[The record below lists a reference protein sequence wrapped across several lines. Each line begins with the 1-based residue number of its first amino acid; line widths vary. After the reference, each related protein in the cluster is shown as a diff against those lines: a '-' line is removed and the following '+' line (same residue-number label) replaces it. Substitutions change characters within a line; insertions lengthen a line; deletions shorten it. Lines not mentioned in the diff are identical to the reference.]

1 MHTIRKRLSILIISC
16 SIMAILLIMIF
27 VNFTI
32 NHIFEDYMTAVQNK
46 RYERIVAELEEIY
59 RTDGRWNE
67 ISGIELMHEAYMS
80 NYNLTLYNTD
90 NVPVWGMNPM
100 DIRNR
105 IHLHDMKVQ
114 DQGVYLT
121 KKFELHSGNEVVG
134 YVEVG
139 QYSPLLMTDEDIA
152 FKSSVNKSIITSGMV
167 TIFIIIFISLY
178 YSKQFSR
185 PITEVSDMSVKLSK
199 GNFKEKSTIKTDIEE
214 IANLRN
220 SINELAEK
228 LDTQNI
234 LRKRLVSDISH
245 EVRTPLNVLQNNLE
259 AMIDGIFPV
268 SNERLSHLNDEVIRF
283 GKLLNNL
290 DKLKE
295 FESESMKLN
304 FTEID
309 LLSMLK
315 NIHRDFISETESKN
329 IELSFSYEDKKYYI
343 NGDVDKL
350 KQVFINLTDNAIKFT
365 NNGGQVN
372 INLSKDEDKIKV
384 EINDNGIGISE
395 EDMPYIFERLYR
407 GDKSRHETEGSGIGL
422 TIVKSILD
430 LHLASIDVKSKETE
444 GTTVTVCFN
453 L

>member
-16 SIMAILLIMIF
+16 SIMAILLIMLF

-46 RYERIVAELEEIY
+46 RYERIVTQLEELY
-59 RTDGRWNE
+59 KNEGQWNE
-67 ISGIELMHEAYMS
+67 ISGVEILHEAYMS
-80 NYNLTLYNTD
+80 NYNLTLYNI
-90 NVPVWGMNPM
+90 NNIPVWGMNPM
-100 DIRNR
+100 DIRNKV
-105 IHLHDMKVQ
+105 HLHDMKVQ

-121 KKFELHSGNEVVG
+121 KKFELHFENEIVG
-134 YVEVG
+134 YVEIG
-139 QYSPLLMTDEDIA
+139 QYSPLLMTDEDAA
-152 FKSSVNKSIITSGMV
+152 FKSSVNKSIMMSGIV
-167 TIFIIIFISLY
+167 TIFIIIFVSLY
-178 YSKQFSR
+178 YSKQFSQ
-185 PITEVSDMSVKLSK
+185 PITEVSNMSVKLSK
-199 GNFKEKSTIKTDIEE
+199 GEFKEKTTIKTNIEE

-228 LDTQNI
+228 LDNQNA

-268 SNERLSHLNDEVIRF
+268 SDERLSHLNDEVIRF

-295 FESESMKLN
+295 FENESMKLN
-304 FTEID
+304 FHKVD
-309 LLSMLK
+309 LLSLLK
-315 NIHRDFISETESKN
+315 NMHKDFSSEAKEKN
-329 IELSFSYEDKKYYI
+329 IAFNFSYENEKYYI
-343 NGDVDKL
+343 NGDEDKL
-350 KQVFINLTDNAIKFT
+350 KQVFINIIDNAIKFT
-365 NNGGQVN
+365 NKGGEVD
-372 INLSKDEDKIKV
+372 INLSKNDDKIIIGIK
-384 EINDNGIGISE
+384 DTGIGIND

-430 LHLASIDVKSKETE
+430 SHLATIDIKSKEGE
-444 GTTVTVCFN
+444 GTSVQLRF
-453 L
+453 